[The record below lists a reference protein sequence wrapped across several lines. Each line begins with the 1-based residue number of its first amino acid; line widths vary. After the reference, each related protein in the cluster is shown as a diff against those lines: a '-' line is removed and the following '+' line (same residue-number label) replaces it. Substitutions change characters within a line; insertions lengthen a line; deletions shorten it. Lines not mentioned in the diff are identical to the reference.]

1 MKYSEYKY
9 KFKVEENFSIE
20 LPFKIPDFEHQYA
33 SLKDGILSVK
43 RGYAW
48 DGASGPII
56 NTQDTLVASL
66 VHDVLYQAMRLNL
79 IKSSKENRKIADK
92 NFFEILKMNGVNS
105 IRRKVWYFAVRL
117 FGKKSTIKIQENDK
131 VKDTS
136 EKMYSKI

>member
-1 MKYSEYKY
+1 MKYSKYKY

-20 LPFKIPDFEHQYA
+20 LPFKIPDFVHSYA

-56 NTQDTLVASL
+56 NTRDTLVASL

-79 IKSSKENRKIADK
+79 IKSSKDNRKIADK

-105 IRRKVWYFAVRL
+105 IRRKVWYFAVKL
-117 FGKKSTIKIQENDK
+117 FGKKSTINIQENDK
-131 VKDTS
+131 VKDTN
-136 EKMYSKI
+136 EKL

>member
-20 LPFKIPDFEHQYA
+20 LPFKIPDVVHPYA
-33 SLKDGILSVK
+33 SSKDGILSVK
-43 RGYAW
+43 KGYAW

-56 NTQDTLVASL
+56 NTRDTLVASL

-79 IKSSKENRKIADK
+79 IKSSKENRMIADK

-117 FGKKSTIKIQENDK
+117 FGKKSTIKIQDNDK

-136 EKMYSKI
+136 ENCIQKI

>member
-1 MKYSEYKY
+1 MKYSKYKY

-20 LPFKIPDFEHQYA
+20 LPFKIPDFVHSYA

-56 NTQDTLVASL
+56 NTRDTLVASL

-79 IKSSKENRKIADK
+79 IKSSKENRQIADK

-117 FGKKSTIKIQENDK
+117 FGKKSTKSLQDNDK
-131 VKDTS
+131 VKETD
-136 EKMYSKI
+136 

>member
-1 MKYSEYKY
+1 MKYSKYKY

-20 LPFKIPDFEHQYA
+20 LPFKIPDFEHEYA
-33 SLKDGILSVK
+33 SSKDGILSVK
-43 RGYAW
+43 KGYAW

-56 NTQDTLVASL
+56 NTRDTLVASL

-79 IKSSKENRKIADK
+79 IKSSKENRQIADK

-117 FGKKSTIKIQENDK
+117 FGKKSTIKIQDNDK
-131 VKDTS
+131 IKETD
-136 EKMYSKI
+136 

>member
-1 MKYSEYKY
+1 MKYSKYKY

-20 LPFKIPDFEHQYA
+20 LPFKIPDFVHPYA

-56 NTQDTLVASL
+56 NTRDTLVASL

-105 IRRKVWYFAVRL
+105 IRRKVWYLAVRL

-131 VKDTS
+131 VKDTN
-136 EKMYSKI
+136 EKL

>member
-20 LPFKIPDFEHQYA
+20 LPFKIPDFEHPYA
-33 SLKDGILSVK
+33 SSKDGILSVK
-43 RGYAW
+43 KGYAW

-56 NTQDTLVASL
+56 NTRDTLVASL

-105 IRRKVWYFAVRL
+105 IRRKVWYLAVRL
-117 FGKKSTIKIQENDK
+117 FGKKSTIKIQENDNIK
-131 VKDTS
+131 ETD
-136 EKMYSKI
+136 

>member
-20 LPFKIPDFEHQYA
+20 LPFKIPDFEHEYA
-33 SLKDGILSVK
+33 SSKDSILSVK
-43 RGYAW
+43 KGYAW

-56 NTQDTLVASL
+56 NTRDTLVASL
-66 VHDVLYQAMRLNL
+66 VHDVLYQAMRLSL
-79 IKSSKENRKIADK
+79 IKPSKENRQIADK

-131 VKDTS
+131 VKETD
-136 EKMYSKI
+136 

>member
-20 LPFKIPDFEHQYA
+20 LPFKIPDFEHPYA
-33 SLKDGILSVK
+33 SSKDGILSVK
-43 RGYAW
+43 KGYAW

-56 NTQDTLVASL
+56 NTRDTLVASL

-117 FGKKSTIKIQENDK
+117 FGKKSTIKIQENDNIK
-131 VKDTS
+131 ETD
-136 EKMYSKI
+136 